1 MFFCLLWVGIA
12 AVGCK
17 SKPLTLTSKDKKV
30 QLTVFKGMVKSDSLH
45 KHAELQ
51 ASNIFAELY
60 VVVFNEKKT
69 SFPANIDLKR
79 YDALVRNNMK
89 KKLGSTGRK
98 EKPNDVKINGHSAV
112 QGALFGNIGKVK
124 VGYLLTSIETQ
135 DSYHQVLAWTLRSHF
150 NKQLPTFVKMTN
162 TFKRIDGPKPTP
174 GSKPQPSRKAP
185 AARRPKA
192 PAARK

>member
-1 MFFCLLWVGIA
+1 MLLLLL
-12 AVGCK
+12 VGCK
-17 SKPLTLTSKDKKV
+17 SKPVTLTSKDKKV
-30 QLTVFKGMVKSDSLH
+30 QLTVYKGMVESSSLH

-69 SFPANIDLKR
+69 SFPAHIDLKR

-89 KKLGSTGRK
+89 KKLGKTGKK
-98 EKPNDVKINGHSAV
+98 EKTSDVSVNGHKAV
-112 QGALFGNIGKVK
+112 RGALYGRIGKVK
-124 VGYLLTSIETQ
+124 VGYLLTSIETH

-150 NKQLPTFVKMTN
+150 KKQLPTFIKMTN

-174 GSKPQPSRKAP
+174 GKSPQTRRKAP
-185 AARRPKA
+185 QKRPNKT
-192 PAARK
+192 PAARSK